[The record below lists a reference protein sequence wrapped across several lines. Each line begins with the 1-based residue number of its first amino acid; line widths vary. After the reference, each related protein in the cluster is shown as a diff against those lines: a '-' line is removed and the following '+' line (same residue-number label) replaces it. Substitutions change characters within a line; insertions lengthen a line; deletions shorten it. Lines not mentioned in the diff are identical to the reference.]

1 MNQFLRNFLV
11 TLATLIRPE
20 ARRSMLANSAVVL
33 ESRPW
38 GRDFR
43 RRGLE
48 SQASPANLVSATAQ
62 PHASSGLL
70 LGWRRLLRGRGRSR
84 GWGRGWGD
92 NDCGRSRGR
101 GRGC

>member
-70 LGWRRLLRGRGRSR
+70 LGWCRLLRGWCRLL
-84 GWGRGWGD
+84 RGWGD